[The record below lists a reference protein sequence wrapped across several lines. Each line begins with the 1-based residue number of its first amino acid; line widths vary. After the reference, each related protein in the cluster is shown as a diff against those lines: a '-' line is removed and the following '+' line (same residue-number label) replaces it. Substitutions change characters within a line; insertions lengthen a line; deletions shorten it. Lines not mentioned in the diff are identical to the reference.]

1 MDINGINVTSSVS
14 EYANVKNSNK
24 NSTAKSDSAANKE
37 SAAKSNSA
45 SDTQSTPSAIYEK
58 SSNSSSETK
67 KVYKQDTATIE
78 QMKAEADKR
87 TQQLRS
93 LVEKMLLKQGQT
105 LEDADMYKLLREG
118 KVPVDA
124 ETAAQAKKDVAEDG
138 YWGAEQTSD
147 RFVSFA
153 MALSGGDPS
162 KAELMI
168 DAVKEGFKQATEAWG
183 DDLPDLCKKTLDL
196 TLKKLDDWKCSVTET
211 TD

>member
-1 MDINGINVTSSVS
+1 MDINGVNATSSVS
-14 EYANVKNSNK
+14 EYVNVKNSNK

-37 SAAKSNSA
+37 SAVKSNSA
-45 SDTQSTPSAIYEK
+45 SDNQSTPSAVYEK
-58 SSNSSSETK
+58 SSDSTETK

-138 YWGAEQTSD
+138 YWGANQTSD

-153 MALSGGDPS
+153 MALAGGDPS
-162 KAELMI
+162 KADLMI

-183 DDLPDLCKKTLDL
+183 DDLPELCKKTLDL
-196 TLKKLDDWKCSVTET
+196 TLKKLDDWKNSVTET
-211 TD
+211 TA